1 MGSTSLEIKLGS
13 CCFESRNRTAGC
25 GGPGGA
31 ETAERV
37 EIWIR
42 SGCCLLW
49 YPGGGH
55 GHGVEFRGAGEERD
69 RYRAGR
75 GRGGKIVRVKNKMRK
90 ETKKSLGSRSVS
102 RAQTAKCSPRLIN
115 SFSPPAHR
123 TRRGRSGVCILLVIP
138 RGPAFYRAPSQLS
151 VACAFRSELRSHAKE
166 GGCEAPRAL
175 VRSSFIGPPLS
186 SLLRVPS
193 GASSGVTPRRG
204 DGRRHELGCVVAS
217 VT

>member
-1 MGSTSLEIKLGS
+1 MRG
-13 CCFESRNRTAGC
+13 AG
-25 GGPGGA
+25 GRGRGGA
-31 ETAERV
+31 GGCW
-37 EIWIR
+37 IWIR
-42 SGCCLLW
+42 SGTGCCLLW

-166 GGCEAPRAL
+166 GGWEAPRKR
-175 VRSSFIGPPLS
+175 VRSSFRNLTAARS
-186 SLLRVPS
+186 SLGLAAELLGSPL
-193 GASSGVTPRRG
+193 
-204 DGRRHELGCVVAS
+204 GRSAARKPAEYKTGCWPCE
-217 VT
+217 